1 MRHCVEKK
9 GAREYGVHSRR
20 KSGMS
25 TLPLNID
32 MRGKTAVIVGGGKVA
47 LRKLQ
52 AMSVAGVAS
61 RLVAPEV
68 CPEIAELAAA
78 GSISVRI
85 GRYGAEDL
93 DHAFLVVAATDDA
106 AVNLSVATDAM
117 ERRLLVSVV
126 DNPLAG
132 NFTFPAVLRR
142 GALEIAVST
151 GGRCPTLATDVRN
164 LIADV
169 IGEDELHR
177 VEVRGTAPPGIVA
190 HKRGTGGTV
199 VLVEPECPCAC
210 LDLVDRR
217 ICSP

>member
-1 MRHCVEKK
+1 
-9 GAREYGVHSRR
+9 
-20 KSGMS
+20 MS

-52 AMSVAGVAS
+52 ALSAAGVAS
-61 RLVAPEV
+61 RLVAQEV
-68 CPEIAELAAA
+68 CPEIAKLAAA

-106 AVNLSVATDAM
+106 AVNLSVASDAM
-117 ERRLLVSVV
+117 ERGLLVSVV

-151 GGRCPTLATDVRN
+151 GGRCPTLAADVRD

-169 IGEDELHR
+169 IGEEYGAVLEQLAAEREKLLTDGNHSTYNTQVLRSLAGRLMVELT
-177 VEVRGTAPPGIVA
+177 E
-190 HKRGTGGTV
+190 
-199 VLVEPECPCAC
+199 
-210 LDLVDRR
+210 
-217 ICSP
+217 

>member
-1 MRHCVEKK
+1 
-9 GAREYGVHSRR
+9 
-20 KSGMS
+20 MS

-151 GGRCPTLATDVRN
+151 GGRCPTLATDVRD

-169 IGEDELHR
+169 IGEEY
-177 VEVRGTAPPGIVA
+177 G
-190 HKRGTGGTV
+190 V
-199 VLVEPECPCAC
+199 VLEQLAAEREKLLTDGNHSTYNTQVLRSLAGRLMVELTERKDTA
-210 LDLVDRR
+210 
-217 ICSP
+217 

>member
-1 MRHCVEKK
+1 
-9 GAREYGVHSRR
+9 
-20 KSGMS
+20 MS

-52 AMSVAGVAS
+52 ALSAAGVAS

-151 GGRCPTLATDVRN
+151 GGRCPTLATDVRD

-169 IGEDELHR
+169 IGEEYGAVLEQLAAEREKLLTDGNHSTYNTQVLRSLAGRLMVELTER
-177 VEVRGTAPPGIVA
+177 KDTA
-190 HKRGTGGTV
+190 
-199 VLVEPECPCAC
+199 
-210 LDLVDRR
+210 
-217 ICSP
+217 

>member
-1 MRHCVEKK
+1 
-9 GAREYGVHSRR
+9 
-20 KSGMS
+20 MS

-151 GGRCPTLATDVRN
+151 GGRCPTLATDVRD

-169 IGEDELHR
+169 IGEEYGAVLEQLAAEREKLLTDGNHSTYNTQVLRSLAGRLMVELTER
-177 VEVRGTAPPGIVA
+177 KDTA
-190 HKRGTGGTV
+190 
-199 VLVEPECPCAC
+199 
-210 LDLVDRR
+210 
-217 ICSP
+217 